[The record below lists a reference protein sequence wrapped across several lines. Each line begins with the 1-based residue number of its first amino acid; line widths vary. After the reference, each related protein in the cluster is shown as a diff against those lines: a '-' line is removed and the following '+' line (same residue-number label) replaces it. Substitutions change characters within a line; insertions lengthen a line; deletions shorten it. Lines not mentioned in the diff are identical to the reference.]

1 MSIVQSSYSN
11 TTNTRKNKLKN
22 QIPSGH
28 PPTCDSSAKRIFS
41 FWSASRS
48 ILSASSALDL
58 DFRMAV
64 TWFCKS
70 SWQIQNTAILEIWNV
85 GLEWIG
91 KHQEQKHITS
101 HAMTKAT
108 LLYLVL
114 LLLQHR
120 SCPLRWTQLCKL
132 PQSFLGLHVLTSQ
145 TVPLQLLFLL
155 LKHGTLPS
163 KWIGNSCKLFLQN
176 NVGHLSNTTLS
187 VYSTISWADPYGT
200 AGLPS
205 FPVKGWF
212 QLPNLPGWTSNMPR
226 LLPGGTQ
233 LKAIEDASNRTQRLN
248 PVGRD
253 RGRISRPHWGELF
266 RKGLVYTIY
275 ILYSLGPAKT
285 LQQ

>member
-22 QIPSGH
+22 QISSGLY
-28 PPTCDSSAKRIFS
+28 PPPVTLRP
-41 FWSASRS
+41 SASFLFGAPPARFWAH
-48 ILSASSALDL
+48 LLLWTWTFGWQWPDFASPPRKFKTQQFFKNVKCW
-58 DFRMAV
+58 FRMNWKASG
-64 TWFCKS
+64 TK
-70 SWQIQNTAILEIWNV
+70 TH
-85 GLEWIG
+85 
-91 KHQEQKHITS
+91 HQPWP
-101 HAMTKAT
+101 KAT

-132 PQSFLGLHVLTSQ
+132 PQSFSGLHGLTSQ

-253 RGRISRPHWGELF
+253 RGRIS
-266 RKGLVYTIY
+266 
-275 ILYSLGPAKT
+275 GPGVVGKVWVLPKHSNSKAWSVIKDP
-285 LQQ
+285 

>member
-22 QIPSGH
+22 QISSGH
-28 PPTCDSSAKRIFS
+28 LSPHLWLFGQAHLFFLERLALDSERIFCFGLGLS
-41 FWSASRS
+41 DGSDLILQVLLARMNWKASG
-48 ILSASSALDL
+48 
-58 DFRMAV
+58 
-64 TWFCKS
+64 TKTHHQ
-70 SWQIQNTAILEIWNV
+70 SWP
-85 GLEWIG
+85 
-91 KHQEQKHITS
+91 
-101 HAMTKAT
+101 KAT

-132 PQSFLGLHVLTSQ
+132 PQSFSGLHGLTSQ

-212 QLPNLPGWTSNMPR
+212 QLPKLTRMDQQHAKAASGWNPAQGHRRCQQDTKAFSPRGSWPRSHLWTSR
-226 LLPGGTQ
+226 
-233 LKAIEDASNRTQRLN
+233 
-248 PVGRD
+248 
-253 RGRISRPHWGELF
+253 GELF

-275 ILYSLGPAKT
+275 ILYSLGPAKA
-285 LQQ
+285 LQQQSVKRNKGPLVK